1 MTYTLQKRNTIYNAA
16 VNSWLTKPYCR
27 LSNHPDLVG
36 ILPILLENPDF
47 DICFD
52 KYTRTPNRA
61 YLTETDTQK
70 T

>member
-47 DICFD
+47 DICWH
-52 KYTRTPNRA
+52 KNT
-61 YLTETDTQK
+61 
-70 T
+70 